1 MKENS
6 NIYLFLLL
14 IYLVLAGLG
23 LLLIN
28 YFDIGLEFMEISIM
42 LTGALIISFISSFI
56 FLRGLNQDKSRNV
69 LSTLLAIVLKFLLFI
84 VLIGLFAII
93 SEELTI
99 SFLIAFFIIYLS
111 FTLYLLITFVK
122 ILKYRNEFRPDG
134 KGEAV

>member
-14 IYLVLAGLG
+14 IYLILAGLG

-28 YFDIGLEFMEISIM
+28 YFDIGLEYMEISIM
-42 LTGALIISFISSFI
+42 LTGALIISVISSLI

-69 LSTLLAIVLKFLLFI
+69 LSTLLAIVVKFLLFI
-84 VLIGLFAII
+84 ALIALFAII
-93 SEELTI
+93 SKVLSI

-111 FTLYLLITFVK
+111 FTLYLLITFVR
-122 ILKYRNEFRPDG
+122 ILKNRNEFKPDG
-134 KGEAV
+134 KGEVA

>member
-1 MKENS
+1 MRENS

-14 IYLVLAGLG
+14 IYLVLAGLA

-56 FLRGLNQDKSRNV
+56 FLRGLNQDRSRNV

-93 SEELTI
+93 SEDLSI

-111 FTLYLLITFVK
+111 FTLYLLITFVR
-122 ILKYRNEFRPDG
+122 ILKYRNEFKPDG